1 MKYHLGFF
9 KPHQG
14 CEKMKHSFIVPCYN
28 EAGNVKAF
36 IEAILKNFPITE
48 DYEVV
53 FINDGSADDTFNTLK
68 EIKNTSPCNI
78 KIINFS
84 RNFGKESAMYA
95 GLQNACG
102 EILSI
107 IDADLQQDPAIV
119 KQMIDMLN
127 ANPDI
132 DCVCACQEDRNEGK
146 ITTLCKNA
154 FYRVADKF
162 TEISFKSGASD
173 FRTFRKSVRD
183 ALLSMSEFHRFS
195 KGLFSWVGFN
205 TVYIPYTAK
214 ERQSGKS
221 SFNFLKLL
229 RYAFE
234 GIIAFSTAPLK
245 FASLLGSAA
254 TLFSLVYA
262 IVTVIRKLVSDI
274 NVDGFTQLVI
284 LITFLGG
291 IQLFTIGII
300 GEYLAR
306 NYIQTKNRPIYIAKE
321 IITYN
326 DKN

>member
-1 MKYHLGFF
+1 MKI
-9 KPHQG
+9 
-14 CEKMKHSFIVPCYN
+14 SFVVPCYN
-28 EAGNVKAF
+28 EADNIRPF
-36 IEAILKNFPITE
+36 IDEIFKNFPVTE

-53 FINDGSADDTFNTLK
+53 FVNDGSADDTFKVLK
-68 EIKNTSPCNI
+68 EVKNTSRCNI

-102 EILSI
+102 ELVSI

-119 KQMIDMLN
+119 KKMVEMLDAN
-127 ANPDI
+127 AEI
-132 DCVCACQEDRNEGK
+132 DCVCACQEDRHEGK
-146 ITTLCKNA
+146 FTAMCKNA
-154 FYRVADKF
+154 FYKIADKF
-162 TEISFKSGASD
+162 TEISFQSGASD

-183 ALLSMSEFHRFS
+183 ALLSMGEFHRFS

-214 ERQSGKS
+214 ERQAGKS
-221 SFNFLKLL
+221 SFNFIKLL
-229 RYAFE
+229 KYAFE
-234 GIIAFSTAPLK
+234 GMIAFSTAPLK
-245 FASLLGSAA
+245 FASVLGSVA
-254 TLFSLVYA
+254 TLFSLIYA
-262 IVTVIRKLVSDI
+262 IVTIIRKLVSHI

-284 LITFLGG
+284 LITFIGG

-321 IITYN
+321 IISYE
-326 DKN
+326 DKKY

>member
-1 MKYHLGFF
+1 MKL
-9 KPHQG
+9 
-14 CEKMKHSFIVPCYN
+14 SFVVPCYN
-28 EAGNVKAF
+28 ESGNVEPF
-36 IEAILKNFPITE
+36 IKSIYENFPVTE

-53 FINDGSADDTFNTLK
+53 FINDGSADNTFEKLK

-102 EILSI
+102 DLVSI

-119 KQMIDMLN
+119 KKMVEMLD

-132 DCVCACQEDRNEGK
+132 DCVCACQEDRHEGK
-146 ITTLCKNA
+146 ITAACKNA
-154 FYRVADKF
+154 FYKIADKF
-162 TEISFKSGASD
+162 TEISFQSGASD

-221 SFNFLKLL
+221 SFNFIKLL
-229 RYAFE
+229 KYAFE

-245 FASLLGSAA
+245 FASVLGSLA
-254 TLFSLVYA
+254 TLFSVIYA
-262 IVTVIRKLVSDI
+262 IVTIIRKLVSHI

-284 LITFLGG
+284 LITFIGG

-306 NYIQTKNRPIYIAKE
+306 NYIQAKNRPIYIAKE
-321 IITYN
+321 IISY
-326 DKN
+326 DKK

>member
-1 MKYHLGFF
+1 MKL
-9 KPHQG
+9 
-14 CEKMKHSFIVPCYN
+14 SFVVPCYN
-28 EAGNVKAF
+28 EGGNVEPF
-36 IEAILKNFPITE
+36 IKSIYENFPVTE

-53 FINDGSADDTFNTLK
+53 FINDGSADNTFEKLK

-102 EILSI
+102 DLVSI

-119 KQMIDMLN
+119 KKMVEMLD

-132 DCVCACQEDRNEGK
+132 DCVCACQEDRHEGK
-146 ITTLCKNA
+146 ITAACKNA
-154 FYRVADKF
+154 FYKIADKF
-162 TEISFKSGASD
+162 TEISFQSGASD

-221 SFNFLKLL
+221 SFNFIKLMK
-229 RYAFE
+229 YAFE

-245 FASLLGSAA
+245 FASVLGSLA
-254 TLFSLVYA
+254 TLFSVIYA
-262 IVTVIRKLVSDI
+262 IVTIIRKLVSHI

-284 LITFLGG
+284 LITFIGG

-306 NYIQTKNRPIYIAKE
+306 NYIQAKNRPIYIAKE
-321 IITYN
+321 IISY
-326 DKN
+326 DKEN

>member
-1 MKYHLGFF
+1 MKL
-9 KPHQG
+9 
-14 CEKMKHSFIVPCYN
+14 SFVVPCYN
-28 EAGNVKAF
+28 EADNVKPFAEEIF
-36 IEAILKNFPITE
+36 RSFPVTE
-48 DYEVV
+48 DYEIV
-53 FINDGSADDTFNTLK
+53 FVNDGSADNTFENLK
-68 EIKNTSPCNI
+68 EVKKISPCNI

-102 EILSI
+102 ELVSI

-119 KQMIDMLN
+119 KKMVEMLDS
-127 ANPDI
+127 NPDV
-132 DCVCACQEDRNEGK
+132 DCICACQEDRHEGK
-146 ITTLCKNA
+146 FTTACKNA
-154 FYRVADKF
+154 FYKFADKF

-183 ALLSMSEFHRFS
+183 ALLSMGEFHRFS
-195 KGLFSWVGFN
+195 KGLFSWIGFN

-214 ERQSGKS
+214 ERQAGKS
-221 SFNFLKLL
+221 SFNFIKLL
-229 RYAFE
+229 KYAFE

-245 FASLLGSAA
+245 FASVLGSVA
-254 TLFSLVYA
+254 TVFSIVYA
-262 IVTVIRKLVSDI
+262 VITIIRKLVSHI

-284 LITFLGG
+284 LISFLGG

-321 IITYN
+321 IITYE
-326 DKN
+326 DKSNKTAQ

>member
-1 MKYHLGFF
+1 MKL
-9 KPHQG
+9 
-14 CEKMKHSFIVPCYN
+14 SFVVPCYN
-28 EAGNVKAF
+28 EGGNVEPF
-36 IEAILKNFPITE
+36 IKSIYENFPVTE

-53 FINDGSADDTFNTLK
+53 FINDGSADNTFEKLK
-68 EIKNTSPCNI
+68 GIKNTSPCNI

-102 EILSI
+102 DLVSI

-119 KQMIDMLN
+119 KKMVEMLD

-132 DCVCACQEDRNEGK
+132 DCVCACQEDRHEGK
-146 ITTLCKNA
+146 ITAACKNA
-154 FYRVADKF
+154 FYKIADKF
-162 TEISFKSGASD
+162 TEISFQSGASD

-221 SFNFLKLL
+221 SFNFIKLMK
-229 RYAFE
+229 YAFE

-245 FASLLGSAA
+245 FASVLGSLA
-254 TLFSLVYA
+254 TLFSIIYA
-262 IVTVIRKLVSDI
+262 IITIIRKLVSHI

-284 LITFLGG
+284 LITFIGG

-306 NYIQTKNRPIYIAKE
+306 NYIQAKNRPIYIAKE
-321 IITYN
+321 IISY
-326 DKN
+326 DKK

>member
-1 MKYHLGFF
+1 MKL
-9 KPHQG
+9 
-14 CEKMKHSFIVPCYN
+14 SFVVPCYN
-28 EAGNVKAF
+28 EGGNVEPF
-36 IEAILKNFPITE
+36 IKSIYENFPVTE

-53 FINDGSADDTFNTLK
+53 FINDGSADNTFEKLK

-102 EILSI
+102 DLVSI

-119 KQMIDMLN
+119 KKMVEMLD

-132 DCVCACQEDRNEGK
+132 DCVCACQEDRHEGK
-146 ITTLCKNA
+146 ITAACKNA
-154 FYRVADKF
+154 FYKIADKF
-162 TEISFKSGASD
+162 TEISFQSGASD

-221 SFNFLKLL
+221 SFNFIKLMK
-229 RYAFE
+229 YAFE

-245 FASLLGSAA
+245 FASVLGSLA
-254 TLFSLVYA
+254 TLFSVIYA
-262 IVTVIRKLVSDI
+262 IVTIIRKLVSHI

-284 LITFLGG
+284 LITFIGG

-306 NYIQTKNRPIYIAKE
+306 NYIQAKNRPIYIAKE
-321 IITYN
+321 IISY
-326 DKN
+326 DKK